1 RPIINQLLKAF
12 RYYGSAQVAKLVKRI
27 YQDVLASSVNSRS
40 GFWFV
45 PVGYVAKSGSII
57 AYYFRVQNE
66 LREDQFISP
75 ADLAALPLRENN
87 SVVFLDD
94 FLGTGNQ
101 ATQVWKSIADPLR
114 KKAKCRFFY
123 ATLIAFREGI
133 EHIKATT

>member
-1 RPIINQLLKAF
+1 MDVFNPFYGDVTDKAVAEWIEQFEDSERPIINQLLKAF

-101 ATQVWKSIADPLR
+101 ATQVWK
-114 KKAKCRFFY
+114 
-123 ATLIAFREGI
+123 
-133 EHIKATT
+133 